1 MDMIEPNVAALLWF
15 ALFAGVAS
23 IGFYV
28 LTGVFPLETRPDLNR
43 RPLGLVLIA
52 ANVLLLLALVGGGL
66 AYGAA
71 NLRWTSL
78 VIVTG
83 LAVLF
88 APGLF
93 NVWPQRW
100 RDGLAGLAI
109 VLVGVGVSLGL
120 LQHVGAIFSL

>member
-1 MDMIEPNVAALLWF
+1 MNMIEPNVAALLWF

-23 IGFYV
+23 VGFYV
-28 LTGVFPLETRPDLNR
+28 LTGVFPLETRPDLR
-43 RPLGLVLIA
+43 SRPLGLVLIA
-52 ANVLLLLALVGGGL
+52 ANVLLLIALVGGSL

-100 RDGLAGLAI
+100 RDGLAGLTI
-109 VLVGVGVSLGL
+109 MLGGLGLSLGL
-120 LQHVGAIFSL
+120 LQHVGALF